1 MPTLQDRSSNRQN
14 EAQSANTSLMLQVV
28 EVGDGW
34 VVGTYKPDRSF
45 EKLLP
50 LGEVNP
56 YCTQQSACEAAKVW
70 QEIRP
75 EFFLSF

>member
-1 MPTLQDRSSNRQN
+1 MPTLQDRSSSRQDG
-14 EAQSANTSLMLQVV
+14 AHTAKSSLVLRVV
-28 EVGDGW
+28 EVGNGW
-34 VVGTYKPDRSF
+34 VVGTYKEDKSF

-56 YCTQQSACEAAKVW
+56 YYTQKSALEAAKIW

-75 EFFLSF
+75 EFSLSM